1 MKTNIKKIRL
11 VRNAFEVEVEPRMG
25 DHAVFQGSG
34 GFVKKTESNN
44 EDGTVNVV
52 YDLKPDLLEIK
63 SLSTSDR
70 TDDLEITKD
79 FIKDKSESQSHRAI
93 LFRLWEAKNK
103 PGTFKGFYQSRY
115 DSYNEEVSKEIDKEV
130 MGY

>member
-1 MKTNIKKIRL
+1 MKSNVIKIRL
-11 VRNAFEVEVEPRMG
+11 VRNAFEVAVEPRMG
-25 DHAVFQGSG
+25 DSAVFQGKG

-52 YDLKPDLLEIK
+52 YDLKPDLLEIR
-63 SLSTSDR
+63 SVNDQQ
-70 TDDLEITKD
+70 ENIITKD
-79 FIKDKSESQSHRAI
+79 FIKDKSDSQKYRAI

-103 PGTFKGFYQSRY
+103 PGTFEGFYKARY
-115 DSYNEEVSKEIDKEV
+115 SSHTEDVSKEIDREV